1 MKQAYPVLV
10 NYFSSNNQLFPGSV
24 LDSMAAPLYN
34 VLTWCVPVCHA
45 GWVHRRAHREPLP
58 PMDRYDVP
66 VTELGRKIGQ
76 LYGSAIDAKTRNVVT
91 DCKLCVSVSR
101 APVWS

>member
-34 VLTWCVPVCHA
+34 VLTWCVLPVCHVLMHVA
-45 GWVHRRAHREPLP
+45 
-58 PMDRYDVP
+58 
-66 VTELGRKIGQ
+66 
-76 LYGSAIDAKTRNVVT
+76 
-91 DCKLCVSVSR
+91 
-101 APVWS
+101 